1 MLEAKAHAL
10 EEELELQRG
19 EVTEMVEKI
28 KQAQKDRDALSA
40 TAGRASARN
49 TIRGANDLFDE
60 LDRMAE
66 RIQGDDATVSASE
79 ETWRELERD
88 DAEESVD
95 IDSRLEEL
103 KRRMDRD

>member
-1 MLEAKAHAL
+1 
-10 EEELELQRG
+10 
-19 EVTEMVEKI
+19 
-28 KQAQKDRDALSA
+28 
-40 TAGRASARN
+40 
-49 TIRGANDLFDE
+49 
-60 LDRMAE
+60 MAE